1 MIILYEHEFRDILDS
16 NERIIWS
23 DKPHLLVHLA
33 TGFPLLIVGILWGIL
48 DSFFITGFMFSGE
61 GIGGFFNFFSI
72 FMFLHLFPLWIGVG
86 NMIRLF
92 LVYRNT
98 FFCYTDKRVI
108 IKTGFMGVD
117 YKTKDFYNINNVEV
131 NVGPLENMLGAGTI
145 RIDEE
150 YVRTGKHS
158 RRVGHRLYGIKEPYE
173 VFKALKEIV
182 MDIKS
187 DINYPN
193 DYRPETNKGY
203 KTRYDK

>member
-1 MIILYEHEFRDILDS
+1 LYENEFRDILDN
-16 NERIIWS
+16 NERVIWS

-33 TGFPLLIVGILWGIL
+33 TGFPLFIIGIIWGIM
-48 DSFFITGFMFSGE
+48 DSFLVGNFMMFE
-61 GIGGFFNFFSI
+61 GGPFNFFSI
-72 FMFLHLFPLWIGVG
+72 FMLLHMMPLWVGIG
-86 NMIRLF
+86 NMIRLIF
-92 LVYRNT
+92 IYRNT

-117 YKTKDFYNINNVEV
+117 YKTKDFYNIENVEV
-131 NVGPLENMLGAGTI
+131 NVGPLENMFGVGTI

-158 RRVGHRLYGIKEPYE
+158 RRVGHRLYGIQRPYE
-173 VFKALKEIV
+173 VFKALKETV

-193 DYRPETNKGY
+193 NYRPETNKGY
-203 KTRYDK
+203 NTKYDK

>member
-1 MIILYEHEFRDILDS
+1 MYENEFRDILDT

-33 TGFPLLIVGILWGIL
+33 TGFPLLIIGILWGIM
-48 DSFFITGFMFSGE
+48 DSFFFMNFMAFG
-61 GIGGFFNFFSI
+61 GGFFNFLSI
-72 FMFLHLFPLWIGVG
+72 FMLLHMMPLWLGVG
-86 NMIRLF
+86 NMIRLIF
-92 LVYRNT
+92 VYRNT
-98 FFCYTDKRVI
+98 YFCYTDKRVI

-117 YKTKDFYNINNVEV
+117 YKTKDFYNIGNVEV
-131 NVGPLENMLGAGTI
+131 NVGPIENMVGVGTI

-158 RRVGHRLYGIKEPYE
+158 RRVGNRLYGIQRPYE

-182 MDIKS
+182 MDIKT

-193 DYRPETNKGY
+193 EYRPDTNKGY
-203 KTRYDK
+203 NTKYDK

>member
-1 MIILYEHEFRDILDS
+1 MDN

-33 TGFPLLIVGILWGIL
+33 TGFPLLIIGIIWGIM
-48 DSFFITGFMFSGE
+48 DSFLIGNFMMFE
-61 GIGGFFNFFSI
+61 GGFFNFFSI
-72 FMFLHLFPLWIGVG
+72 FMLLHMMPLWLGIG
-86 NMIRLF
+86 NMIRLIF
-92 LVYRNT
+92 IYRNT

-117 YKTKDFYNINNVEV
+117 YKTKDFYNIENVEV
-131 NVGPLENMLGAGTI
+131 NVGPLENMLGVGTI

-158 RRVGHRLYGIKEPYE
+158 RRVGHRLYGIQRPYE

-193 DYRPETNKGY
+193 NYRPETNKGY
-203 KTRYDK
+203 NTRYDK

>member
-1 MIILYEHEFRDILDS
+1 MYEHEFSDILDN
-16 NERIIWS
+16 NEKIIWC
-23 DKPHLLVHLA
+23 DRPHMFVHLA
-33 TGFPLLIVGILWGIL
+33 TGLPLLIVGIIWGIL
-48 DSFFITGFMFSGE
+48 DSFFISGFMSFDE

-72 FMFLHLFPLWIGVG
+72 FMLFHLFPLWLGIG

-117 YKTKDFYNINNVEV
+117 YKTKDFYNIENVEV
-131 NVGPLENMLGAGTI
+131 NVGPLESMLGVGTI
-145 RIDEE
+145 GIDEE

-158 RRVGHRLYGIKEPYE
+158 RRVGHRLYGIQRPYD

-193 DYRPETNKGY
+193 EYRPETNKGY